1 MTDSL
6 IHNLMGILENA
17 KRILVIT
24 NCTKEKAVDMRE
36 VKSKL
41 AKLNLQTP
49 SFDLDKEPVY
59 RDVLQEFIK
68 PARDMYVGQT
78 IKPVKEL
85 VKTLKSCGKY
95 VDFYIISAR
104 YGIIGENDLIIPY
117 EAKLDASNKEKLK
130 KWSEERKVV
139 SKLQDIVAKG
149 GYDLAI
155 IILSRAYALALGE
168 FFEKTGI
175 PHLVIVVAESV
186 LKTVKLTTRAIQLPV
201 KGRQHMKYTKIM
213 QEAVSKICQN
223 RFNTS

>member
-1 MTDSL
+1 MADPSISDLT
-6 IHNLMGILENA
+6 GILENA

-24 NCTKEKAVDMRE
+24 NCTKKKAVNME
-36 VKSKL
+36 EIKFKL
-41 AKLNLQTP
+41 AELNLQTP
-49 SFDLDKEPVY
+49 SFDLGEEPVY
-59 RDVLQEFIK
+59 RDVLREFIK

-104 YGIIGENDLIIPY
+104 YGVIGENDLIIPY
-117 EAKLDASNKEKLK
+117 EAKLGASNKEKLK

-155 IILSRAYALALGE
+155 IILSRAYALALEE

-175 PHLVIVVAESV
+175 SHLIIVAAESV
-186 LKTVKLTTRAIQLPV
+186 LKTLKLTTGAIQLPV
-201 KGRQHMKYTKIM
+201 KGRQHVKYTRII
-213 QEAVSKICQN
+213 QEAVSKICRN
-223 RFNTS
+223 RFNAS